1 MMAAAMRP
9 KIVLVNPP
17 TVFWTMPLALLAV
30 GSALDRAR
38 IDVVVVDR
46 RFETDDRLLSELDD
60 ALCLGVTVL
69 TGRPLAE
76 AAAIVRR
83 ARRRRPDLPVIWG
96 GWHPSLFPASCV
108 EEGGASAAVVGQG
121 EATFVELVD
130 RLAAGQDLD
139 GVAGCWTAGPDGEAR
154 ANPPRPLQDLNGF
167 PAHDYGLIDVEA
179 TFRAKG
185 RRQLDYVT
193 SQGCRFRCGFCADP
207 AVFGRAWTG
216 LEPARVL
223 DELTAL
229 HRRHGFTDLSF
240 QDETFFTSRK
250 RVEAIAE
257 GLLDAGMG
265 FTWTAALRADQGR
278 RLPDETAAL
287 CRRAGLREVV
297 LGVESGSSETLRRIR
312 KDITIDDVLATAEAL
327 LRHGIG
333 AAVGIIVGFPDEP
346 EESVMASLDMASR
359 LAAMSPA
366 FRVSIFAY
374 QPIPGGE
381 LWDQLVAGSGGV
393 PTSLDQWCDFDYVN
407 GTSAF
412 LEPKLRR
419 VVESYRFY
427 HRLAFA
433 SHGGSLRRPLRA
445 LARWRVTHHE
455 YGLAAERRL
464 VEWLRPGRETS

>member
-1 MMAAAMRP
+1 MMTAPMRP
-9 KIVLVNPP
+9 KVVLVNPP

-38 IDVVVVDR
+38 VDVVVVDR
-46 RFETDDRLLSELDD
+46 RFESEDRLLAELDG

-121 EATFVELVD
+121 EATFVEVVD
-130 RLAAGQDLD
+130 RLAAGHDLD
-139 GVAGCWTAGPDGEAR
+139 GVAGCWTVGPAGEAR
-154 ANPPRPLQDLNGF
+154 AHPPRLLQDLNRF

-179 TFRAKG
+179 AFRAKG

-193 SQGCRFRCGFCADP
+193 SQGCRYRCGFCADP

-216 LEPARVL
+216 LEPPRVL

-229 HRRHGFTDLSF
+229 HRRHAFTDLSF

-265 FTWTAALRADQGR
+265 FTWTATLRADQGR
-278 RLPDETAAL
+278 RLTGETVAL

-297 LGVESGSSETLRRIR
+297 LGVESGSPETLRRIR
-312 KDITIDDVLATAEAL
+312 KDITVDDVLATAEAL
-327 LRHGIG
+327 VRHGIG
-333 AAVGIIVGFPDEP
+333 ASIGIIVGFPDEP
-346 EESVMASLDMASR
+346 EESVLASLDLATR

-366 FRVSIFAY
+366 FRVSIFAF

-381 LWDQLVAGSGGV
+381 LWDDLIAGPGSV
-393 PTSLDQWCDFDYVN
+393 PTRLDQWSDFDYVN

-412 LEPKLRR
+412 LEPRLRR
-419 VVESYRFY
+419 LVEGYRFY
-427 HRLAFA
+427 HRVAFA
-433 SHGGSLRRPLRA
+433 RHGGPMHRPLRA
-445 LARWRVTHHE
+445 LARWRLSRHE
-455 YGLAAERRL
+455 YRLAAERRAA
-464 VEWLRPGRETS
+464 EWLRPPRESS